1 MSDLEQLKK
10 AAARLE
16 EQETEYSLQVIVSE
30 SGLTESTVLQL
41 LKQYW
46 IDADELDI
54 LYLNLDPIQEAGL
67 YQQLPQ

>member
-10 AAARLE
+10 AAVKLE
-16 EQETEYSLQVIVSE
+16 EQETEYLLHAIVSE
-30 SGLTESTVLQL
+30 SGLTERTVLEL

-46 IDADELDI
+46 IDSDELDI
-54 LYLNLDPIQEAGL
+54 LYLNLDPIQEAEL